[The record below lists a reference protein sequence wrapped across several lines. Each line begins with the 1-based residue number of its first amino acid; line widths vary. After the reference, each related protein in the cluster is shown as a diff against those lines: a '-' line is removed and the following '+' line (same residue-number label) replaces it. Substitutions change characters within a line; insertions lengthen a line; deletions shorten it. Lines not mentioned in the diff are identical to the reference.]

1 MAQEF
6 DSVQAQA
13 TRDNQAPEA
22 LDYQGIPKVVQGT
35 LMAPLDTQLAVLVFQ
50 LYSKYRLLLIVL
62 FKV

>member
-6 DSVQAQA
+6 DSAQAQV

-22 LDYQGIPKVVQGT
+22 LGYQGTPKVVQGT